1 MEQPYSEE
9 ELLQMKYDL
18 IEEVK
23 KELLAEIKVRLAN
36 IEPPN
41 RDFDVNGTKYGLLIA
56 SDIIKEYT
64 KVFKRNKPIGR
75 VIFIDHTEPIKFV
88 EGDEEV

>member
-23 KELLAEIKVRLAN
+23 KELLEEIKVRLAN

-56 SDIIKEYT
+56 SDVIKEYT
-64 KVFKRNKPIGR
+64 KVFRRNKPIGR

-88 EGDEEV
+88 EGDEEI